1 MKNYTRTDRIK
12 NPNSKPQLSPNNCEA
27 IVQAAIV

>member
-1 MKNYTRTDRIK
+1 MKNYTHTHRIK
-12 NPNSKPQLSPNNCEA
+12 NPNSEPELSLNNCEA